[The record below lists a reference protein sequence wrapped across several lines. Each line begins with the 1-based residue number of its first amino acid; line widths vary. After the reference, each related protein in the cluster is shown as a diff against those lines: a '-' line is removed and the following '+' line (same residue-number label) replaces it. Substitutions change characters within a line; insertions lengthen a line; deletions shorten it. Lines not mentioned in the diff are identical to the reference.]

1 MSILW
6 RVLLAVLGL
15 WQGMA
20 ADSLEGATTLV
31 DPDIAGCGM
40 DPNG

>member
-1 MSILW
+1 MSNLW
-6 RVLLAVLGL
+6 RALLAVLGL

-20 ADSLEGATTLV
+20 ADSLEATLI